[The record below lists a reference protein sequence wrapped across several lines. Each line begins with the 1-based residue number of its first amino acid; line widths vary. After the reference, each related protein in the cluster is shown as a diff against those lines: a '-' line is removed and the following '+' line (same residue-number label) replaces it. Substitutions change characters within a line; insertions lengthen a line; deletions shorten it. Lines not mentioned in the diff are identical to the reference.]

1 VRLIV
6 NENLYSGPLSAR
18 PFCTGTRVDDDTHA
32 TVPVFP
38 PVRIGPGSF
47 VIADKLAACHFEF
60 LQPNADSRQ
69 KPSTWVPRWTRPV
82 LPDAIRLVMA
92 PLANRRRRN
101 CRCCRSPFPC
111 ASIATLRWIMRIRPF
126 GALWGRL
133 SAWVPSGPGLSGRPS
148 HFQHAASAAFSVPN
162 GKRGWCR
169 VPGSS
174 ERGSAL
180 LIVLWL
186 SVALFAIAFTV
197 AHMVRAEVD
206 RVGTDADT
214 LRAQYLAQAGIDR
227 ALLWIDWSAA
237 GVRRLDGGPFY
248 EPPSERLQFAF
259 PSGEAWVELI
269 PESSRLDINSAIL
282 PDLTSVM
289 LAGGAT
295 PDQAVAIAAAVA
307 DWRQGDPR
315 AITQFDQFYLSLHP
329 SFRSPHAS
337 FREIEELL
345 LVRGMT
351 PELFYGGYRQ
361 APDGRFYPYGG
372 VRDCLSVYGSTTQ
385 FDVNTASPTL
395 LAALGA
401 PHLLP

>member
-1 VRLIV
+1 MR
-6 NENLYSGPLSAR
+6 
-18 PFCTGTRVDDDTHA
+18 TRM
-32 TVPVFP
+32 P
-38 PVRIGPGSF
+38 
-47 VIADKLAACHFEF
+47 
-60 LQPNADSRQ
+60 
-69 KPSTWVPRWTRPV
+69 
-82 LPDAIRLVMA
+82 
-92 PLANRRRRN
+92 
-101 CRCCRSPFPC
+101 
-111 ASIATLRWIMRIRPF
+111 
-126 GALWGRL
+126 
-133 SAWVPSGPGLSGRPS
+133 
-148 HFQHAASAAFSVPN
+148 
-162 GKRGWCR
+162 CR
-169 VPGSS
+169 VSASS

-259 PSGEAWVELI
+259 PSGEASVELI
-269 PESSRLDINSAIL
+269 PESSRLNINSAIL

-385 FDVNTASPTL
+385 FDVNTASPAL

-401 PHLLP
+401 PPAAVSVIVNMRNLAPIKSMDQIHAVLGNAPWLSRLTTNNGNLGTIWTVRATARLKFADGRYSEVKRTAAAVVKFFPRGTNPPHHILRWYDEAPPAPLFRPMPAGPGQVVSLQ